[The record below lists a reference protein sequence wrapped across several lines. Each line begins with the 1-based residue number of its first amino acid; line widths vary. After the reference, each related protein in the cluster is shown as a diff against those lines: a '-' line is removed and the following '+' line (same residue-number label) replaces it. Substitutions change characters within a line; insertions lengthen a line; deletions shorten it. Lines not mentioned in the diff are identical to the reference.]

1 MTIDNNIYKIKTFLV
16 YSSRAE
22 IHNAN
27 PYLINVIFLYFHFK
41 CLLIAGMRFS
51 VTIMHDFVPRL
62 HFRIWFIMKYTFWLV
77 INGGEGWENFVNKT
91 TYHPWIYIPPFH
103 FLFLHFFYLNHF
115 YWKKAWQSLKK
126 YRKSMKTSHFRKT
139 HEEKSQIKDNL
150 IQKAVTS
157 QTWAYFC

>member
-51 VTIMHDFVPRL
+51 VIIMHDFVPRL
-62 HFRIWFIMKYTFWLV
+62 YFRIWFIMKYTFWLV

-91 TYHPWIYIPPFH
+91 TYHPLIYIPPC
-103 FLFLHFFYLNHF
+103 
-115 YWKKAWQSLKK
+115 Q
-126 YRKSMKTSHFRKT
+126 
-139 HEEKSQIKDNL
+139 
-150 IQKAVTS
+150 
-157 QTWAYFC
+157 